1 MLGLVVRA
9 RARDKEKNSNLAVI
23 AGVNKN
29 RKMPE
34 IAEIANFW
42 MKGKIAK

>member
-34 IAEIANFW
+34 IANFW
-42 MKGKIAK
+42 LKGKIAK